1 MGVSNAPQAATP
13 ARVPTNTASAQ
24 LIAGGTGRSRY
35 IYNDSAG
42 VLSVA
47 LGSTAASATNFTL
60 KLAAN
65 TGILIE
71 GFGGPIQG
79 ILDTGTGNAQVTS
92 W

>member
-1 MGVSNAPQAATP
+1 MAASNAPQTATI
-13 ARVPTNTASAQ
+13 ARVATSTVSAQ
-24 LIAGGTGRSRY
+24 LRAGGAGRSCY

-47 LGSTAASATNFTL
+47 LGSSAASATNFTFE
-60 KLAAN
+60 LAAN
-65 TGILIE
+65 TGILLE

-79 ILDTGTGNAQVTS
+79 ILDTGTGNAQITT